1 MTAPADPASPAP
13 SRPAPAGA
21 VLCGG
26 HSRRMGTD
34 KAFVEVAGIAMV
46 ERVATA
52 LSAGGCAPV
61 VLVGGDSALLARFGR
76 RVVADRFPDQ
86 GPAGGVLTA
95 LDAVSTDIV
104 VVASCDL
111 PMLDGTTVAALAA
124 AVADGAARAAVAVTD
139 RWQLSLTAWRTTAR
153 PDVEQAWERGA
164 RALHELVASVAHVAV
179 PVTASAVRNVNTRD
193 ELSAA
198 DDASR

>member
-1 MTAPADPASPAP
+1 MTPADAQPRP
-13 SRPAPAGA
+13 SLAGA

-26 HSRRMGTD
+26 RSRRMGTD
-34 KAFVEVAGIAMV
+34 KAFVEVAGIAMA

-61 VLVGGDSALLARFGR
+61 VLVGGDAALLARFGH

-95 LDAVSTDIV
+95 LDAVSASVV
-104 VVASCDL
+104 VVAACDL
-111 PMLDGTTVAALAA
+111 PMLDGRTVATVAAALGDDT
-124 AVADGAARAAVAVTD
+124 VNAAVAVTD
-139 RWQLSLTAWRTTAR
+139 RWQLSLTAWRSAAR
-153 PDVEQAWERGA
+153 RDVERAWDRGA
-164 RALHELVASVAHVAV
+164 RALHELVASVAHVEV
-179 PVTASAVRNVNTRD
+179 SIPASAVRNVNTLD
-193 ELSAA
+193 DLSAV